1 MIQYINKSV
10 LDFTLQTVI
19 AHGVNCQG
27 KMGSGLAKDIKEKF
41 PEVFTNYKNLCDHK
55 FEPFPLDGNVWAGFL
70 AKDRQ
75 DPLLGV
81 SQITKVDEYITVANL
96 FTQQY
101 YGRDGQKY
109 ADQTSIYNALMNLC
123 QSIAMRSDLPDR
135 VALPKI
141 GCGLGGLDWDS
152 EVEPILRE
160 VHRNFPLDFI
170 VCSI

>member
-1 MIQYINKSV
+1 MITYCNQSIF
-10 LDFTLQTVI
+10 DFRFNSII

-27 KMGSGLAKDIKEKF
+27 VMGSGVAKQIKETY
-41 PEVFTNYKNLCDHK
+41 PLAYNQYKQLCDT
-55 FEPFPLDGNVWAGFL
+55 GNVDNSFVFSRFC
-70 AKDRQ
+70 DPTRSH
-75 DPLLGV
+75 PLLGTL
-81 SQITKVDEYITVANL
+81 QLVDHGGVMIANL

-141 GCGLGGLDWDS
+141 GCGLGGLYWDS